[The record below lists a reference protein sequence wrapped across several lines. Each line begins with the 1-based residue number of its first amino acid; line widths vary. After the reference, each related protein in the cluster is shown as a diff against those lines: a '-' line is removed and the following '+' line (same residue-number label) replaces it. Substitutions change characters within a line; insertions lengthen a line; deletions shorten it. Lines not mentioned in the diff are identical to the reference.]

1 MITYSD
7 VANYVRE
14 NKVDGNTDIFELIR
28 DIVNQY
34 SPPSIPSLPLQQELI
49 FPEDGEYTIQDTLN
63 LFST

>member
-34 SPPSIPSLPLQQELI
+34 SPPSTPSLPLQQELL